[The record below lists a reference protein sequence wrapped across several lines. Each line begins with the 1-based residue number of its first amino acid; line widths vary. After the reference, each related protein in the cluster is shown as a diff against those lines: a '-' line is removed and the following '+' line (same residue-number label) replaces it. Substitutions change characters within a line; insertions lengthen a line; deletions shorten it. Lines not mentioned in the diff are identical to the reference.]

1 LDNGIEN
8 NFILQFEEEI
18 LAIFSYRATTIE
30 GSIIEGVIEATDE
43 KSAIDRLKNSGYIP
57 LNVSAPREDIK
68 KRFAFRSSKGHI
80 LTFTT
85 ELSALL
91 GAGLPLDRS
100 LNILAEISESSE
112 MKGVIQSVL
121 RSIRE
126 GSSFSDALAKHP
138 KIFPKLYVNMIRAGE
153 TGGVLDVVL
162 EKLNEFLE
170 SSRALKEHVVSV
182 MLYPAILIITGGA
195 SIIVL
200 LTFVLPKFS
209 LIFAELGGSL
219 PLPTKIL
226 LSFSNSLR
234 AYWWIFLSV
243 LIAAW
248 IIFRNYIKSPA
259 GRYQWDSFKLK
270 LLGDIIKKLETARFC
285 RTLGTLLKSGV
296 PVLQALN
303 NAKDVISNQVIA
315 SAIDKVSAGAKEGK
329 GIAAPLAATN
339 VFPQLALSMIKVGEE
354 TGQLDAM
361 LIRVATTYEKS
372 LNVAIKRFVSL
383 LEPVMIL
390 AMGLIIGFIVISM
403 LISIFSIVELP
414 F

>member
-1 LDNGIEN
+1 M
-8 NFILQFEEEI
+8 
-18 LAIFSYRATTIE
+18 AIFSYRATTME
-30 GSIIEGVIEATDE
+30 GTIIEGVIDASDE
-43 KSAIDRLKNSGYIP
+43 KSAIERLKSSGYIP

-68 KRFAFRSSKGHI
+68 KRFILRSSKSHV

-100 LNILAEISESSE
+100 LNILAEISESTE

-121 RSIRE
+121 RAIRE
-126 GSSFSDALAKHP
+126 GSSFSDALSKHP

-219 PLPTKIL
+219 PLPTKLL
-226 LSFSNSLR
+226 LSFSNFLR
-234 AYWWIFLSV
+234 SYWWIILSI
-243 LIAAW
+243 LIATW
-248 IIFRNYIKSPA
+248 LLFRNYVKSPA

-270 LLGDIIKKLETARFC
+270 LFGDIIKKLETARFC

-315 SAIDKVSAGAKEGK
+315 SAVDRVSAGAKEGK
-329 GIAAPLAATN
+329 GIAAPLASTN
-339 VFPQLALSMIKVGEE
+339 IFPQLALSMIKVGEE
-354 TGQLDAM
+354 TGQLDTM
-361 LIRVATTYEKS
+361 LIKVAVTYEKS

-390 AMGLIIGFIVISM
+390 TMGLIIGFIVISM